1 MLNRVC
7 VQILARKRPHLQKL
21 HSNLYNIY
29 TTQEHMPRN
38 TCKITGQQRVMFNKI
53 VNTNRTITKFA
64 TFVPYTCM
72 ILCTDFGKKRTSF
85 AEVTLKNLMDQSL
98 WTRACGSPE
107 GGRGSMDHYQICYR
121 CSICLNE

>member
-1 MLNRVC
+1 MSKC
-7 VQILARKRPHLQKL
+7 T
-21 HSNLYNIY
+21 NLGKKTTTFAEVTQQSVEHN

-72 ILCTDFGKKRTSF
+72 IMCTDFGKKRTSF
-85 AEVTLKNLMDQSL
+85 TEVTLKNLMDQSL